1 MDAKNKAAGG
11 PAATGLRAEVGKAL
25 GGLQYGQVVIF
36 IKDGRVAQI
45 ERTEKRRLPRLEGVD
60 GEGI

>member
-11 PAATGLRAEVGKAL
+11 PSADSLRAEVARAL
-25 GGLQYGQVVIF
+25 GGLQYGQVVIL
-36 IKDGRVAQI
+36 IKDGRVTQI